1 VKGWEEGES
10 WISTATIMQ
19 RGNLAGYMLGLVK
32 VEDVLSE
39 PETREPA
46 PRGASDEPGMTDGS
60 MEGGQSDEPMTER
73 PPMKKSGKP
82 GDMKDMKRIG
92 IDGAALYGLR
102 KAESAGWTISIN
114 LSSRIQKSGAR
125 TDAEIADRMLDDL
138 LAIQAPEDTRVLVKT
153 FLARERGRL
162 KLADG
167 KLLDAGAEAEHVL
180 RRLAHLIYSL
190 PEAQLG

>member
-1 VKGWEEGES
+1 MGDGG
-10 WISTATIMQ
+10 M
-19 RGNLAGYMLGLVK
+19 
-32 VEDVLSE
+32 ED
-39 PETREPA
+39 
-46 PRGASDEPGMTDGS
+46 GKSDEPMT
-60 MEGGQSDEPMTER
+60 EKPMTER
-73 PPMKKSGKP
+73 PPMKKGGKP

-125 TDAEIADRMLDDL
+125 TDAEIGDRMLDDL
-138 LAIQAPEDTRVLVKT
+138 LAIQAPEETRVLVQT

-167 KLLDAGAEAEHVL
+167 KLLDAGTEAEHVL